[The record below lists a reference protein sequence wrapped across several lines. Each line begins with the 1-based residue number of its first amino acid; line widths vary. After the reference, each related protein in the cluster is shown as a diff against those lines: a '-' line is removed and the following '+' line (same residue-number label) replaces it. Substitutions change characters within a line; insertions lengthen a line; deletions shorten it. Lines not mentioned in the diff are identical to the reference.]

1 MPVPIMVRKKR
12 TGPGGSG
19 ETSGESSGAS
29 GQGSSQRPERT
40 QQHGGGRGWVPQQGG
55 RGGGQ
60 HQGRGGHYQSRG
72 GPGPHHPGGGPPEYH
87 QRDYQGRGGE
97 YQGRGG
103 DYQGRGGPRPRGG
116 MPQPYYGGHRGGS
129 VGRNVPPG
137 PSRTVPELHQAP
149 YVQYQALVVSPS
161 PSGPGSSS
169 QPMAEVSS
177 GHVQQQFQQLAIRD
191 MSSTAFIEPL
201 PVIDFVAQLLNR
213 DISVRPLS
221 DSDRVKTVHHN
232 AYYEDPYAQEF
243 GIRIDE
249 RLAAVEARVL
259 PPPRKVNQ
267 QLGE

>member
-1 MPVPIMVRKKR
+1 MVRKKR

-19 ETSGESSGAS
+19 EASGESSGAS
-29 GQGSSQRPERT
+29 GQGSSQRTERT
-40 QQHGGGRGWVPQQGG
+40 QQHGGGCGWVPQQGG

-60 HQGRGGHYQSRG
+60 HQGRGGHYQGRG
-72 GPGPHHPGGGPPEYH
+72 GPVPHHPGGGPPEYH
-87 QRDYQGRGGE
+87 PREYHGRGGE

-149 YVQYQALVVSPS
+149 YVQYQAPMVSPS

-177 GHVQQQFQQLAIRD
+177 GHVQQQFQQLAIRGQTSTSQEIQVAPASSKSLRFPLRPGKGTYGD
-191 MSSTAFIEPL
+191 RCIVKANHFFAELPDKDLHQYDVSST
-201 PVIDFVAQLLNR
+201 
-213 DISVRPLS
+213 
-221 DSDRVKTVHHN
+221 
-232 AYYEDPYAQEF
+232 
-243 GIRIDE
+243 
-249 RLAAVEARVL
+249 
-259 PPPRKVNQ
+259 PPKKLFHANCY
-267 QLGE
+267 L